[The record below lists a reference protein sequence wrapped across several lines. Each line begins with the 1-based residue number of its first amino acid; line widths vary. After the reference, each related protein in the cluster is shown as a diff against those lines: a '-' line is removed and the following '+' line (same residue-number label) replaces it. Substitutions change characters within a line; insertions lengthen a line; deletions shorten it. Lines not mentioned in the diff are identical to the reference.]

1 MADNG
6 RLTVLKFTI
15 RLAVLYLSSL
25 LTAIF
30 AYRVWAA
37 GHIMPSVLLT
47 ILSTILT
54 LMTVSLK

>member
-1 MADNG
+1 M
-6 RLTVLKFTI
+6 KFTI

>member
-1 MADNG
+1 M
-6 RLTVLKFTI
+6 KFTI
-15 RLAVLYLSSL
+15 RLAVLYLLSAL
-25 LTAIF
+25 LTAIS

-54 LMTVSLK
+54 LITVSLK